1 MARSAAGPATLNESG
16 VTYYRG
22 KERPEINILSIFYS
36 SSSPSY
42 AVRSVMIPYTVRF
55 SILKLA
61 NYEFMKINKKVEI
74 EIRDRDREERE
85 ESEGEGSID

>member
-1 MARSAAGPATLNESG
+1 
-16 VTYYRG
+16 
-22 KERPEINILSIFYS
+22 
-36 SSSPSY
+36 
-42 AVRSVMIPYTVRF
+42 MIPYTVRF

>member
-1 MARSAAGPATLNESG
+1 
-16 VTYYRG
+16 
-22 KERPEINILSIFYS
+22 
-36 SSSPSY
+36 
-42 AVRSVMIPYTVRF
+42 MIPNTVRF
-55 SILKLA
+55 SILKLV